1 MNFVL
6 FIIFSLTVFLIS
18 LVGYK
23 NFRST
28 TLYALAIGGVV
39 NANFFHSVNYPINCF
54 GLPFGIDSVIYT
66 LFIFC
71 VVVMYIKEG
80 KKEAYTL
87 AISSIIAIMFSAL
100 MQLIAQLL
108 SKGSTLIVWKSFLT
122 FFASCLASVVA
133 IIVMLEIFSRL
144 LTKNSYLFLCF
155 GVFVANVINSLIYY
169 PFNLIINDVPA
180 NLGKIVLASIIGKV
194 IALVCAILTL
204 WIFNKIDNKKTSK

>member
-108 SKGSTLIVWKSFLT
+108 SKGSTLIVWKSF
-122 FFASCLASVVA
+122 
-133 IIVMLEIFSRL
+133 
-144 LTKNSYLFLCF
+144 
-155 GVFVANVINSLIYY
+155 
-169 PFNLIINDVPA
+169 
-180 NLGKIVLASIIGKV
+180 
-194 IALVCAILTL
+194 
-204 WIFNKIDNKKTSK
+204 